1 MIPVR
6 TGKAIGLVNI
16 KLRKEIIITKIQRY
30 FENELEQ
37 DIGQFDAEFLL
48 DFFSKEIGI
57 LYYNRALQDAQTV
70 LLTKIDSITEAIT
83 EIEK

>member
-1 MIPVR
+1 M
-6 TGKAIGLVNI
+6 AIINFP
-16 KLRKEIIITKIQRY
+16 KDEKEIIITKIQGY
-30 FENELEQ
+30 FNKELEQ

-48 DFFSKEIGI
+48 DFFSNEIGV

-70 LLTKIDSITEAIT
+70 LLTKIDSISEAIA